1 MNVKSHQH
9 LSIQY
14 FDIKY
19 RECVF
24 WMISLFIAI
33 MSLIYSTNKK
43 KTNKNGSVSM
53 YTRAKKM
60 EEKRITSYYLLVY
73 ENRET

>member
-1 MNVKSHQH
+1 MNVKH

-60 EEKRITSYYLLVY
+60 EEKSLSYYLLVY